1 MVGGIPDV
9 LGRFSAL
16 GFESFEPLVNEL
28 QSGSEAVATLLTQLH
43 ASRRVSAFEVGWSD
57 FPTTR
62 FACAF
67 DHGEKSLFMSLEQ
80 VHGDS
85 SPAREVFSPIG
96 ALTKASSLANT
107 DSDSENDTVSIS
119 DLGEEES
126 DLSAEVARSIA
137 IALVDIAESL
147 EAQRMSC
154 LLDIGHPLFNTLM
167 RTLLSAGFVVRSK
180 SSKVT
185 LKRRQQLLTFSIEQ
199 ERACVFSPPV
209 SVVEPSDYLEGVPLE
224 DLE

>member
-1 MVGGIPDV
+1 VPTVGGIPDV

-28 QSGSEAVATLLTQLH
+28 QSGSEAVTTLLSQLQY
-43 ASRRVSAFEVGWSD
+43 SRRVSAFEIGWSD
-57 FPTTR
+57 YPTTR

-67 DHGEKSLFMSLEQ
+67 DHSDKSLSMSLEQ
-80 VHGDS
+80 LQGDS
-85 SPAREVFSPIG
+85 SPARDSPFG
-96 ALTKASSLANT
+96 TLTKASSLANT

-119 DLGEEES
+119 DLGEEEN
-126 DLSAEVARSIA
+126 DLNAEVARSIA

-147 EAQRMSC
+147 EAQRLSC
-154 LLDIGHPLFNTLM
+154 LLDIGHPLFNALM

-180 SSKVT
+180 SSKLT
-185 LKRRQQLLTFSIEQ
+185 LQRRQQLLTFSIEQ
-199 ERACVFSPPV
+199 ERVCVFSPHV
-209 SVVEPSDYLEGVPLE
+209 SVAEPPLEGVPLE